1 LPDAGANAGPINADR
16 HYRIC
21 ACNCSGT
28 CCFTGTAVGAVLF
41 TDGGIE
47 GQGGDR
53 QSNEIK
59 QYGQRRSRERHFLSP
74 FAAHYLE
81 HSRRQR
87 SVIAASKGILFSIIC
102 LMR

>member
-1 LPDAGANAGPINADR
+1 MPAAIIASVRAIAQA
-16 HYRIC
+16 HT
-21 ACNCSGT
+21 A
-28 CCFTGTAVGAVLF
+28 FTGTAVGAVLF
-41 TDGGIE
+41 TDSGIE

-59 QYGQRRSRERHFLSP
+59 QCGQRRSRERHFLSP
-74 FAAHYLE
+74 FAARCFE